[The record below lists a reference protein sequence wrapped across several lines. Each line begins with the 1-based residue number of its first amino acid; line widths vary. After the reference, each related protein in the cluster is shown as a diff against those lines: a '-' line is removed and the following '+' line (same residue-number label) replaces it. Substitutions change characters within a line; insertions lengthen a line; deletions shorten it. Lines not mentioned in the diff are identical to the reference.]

1 MKWFRIIA
9 LMLLVC
15 GTATAASMNERF
27 AEANAK
33 YASGDYADAM
43 TIYRDVEKKMAV
55 DGVESFDLY
64 FNMGCTAYRLDD
76 LASARYWYER
86 ARRLRP
92 MDKQLLHNLAV
103 LDSRLP
109 DKVKT
114 PEPGALE
121 KVMDRMVLT
130 PPYGFLAIITLFFLL
145 ATAFFLGMILSGR
158 FRRKPL
164 VYGLGISLFC
174 LILSGSLLNAR
185 AGWMNRSQAV
195 VTAEEVDVFSEPN
208 TSSSLL
214 FRLHSGTLVNVEDR
228 QGGFIHVSLP
238 DGMNGWVRRQDF
250 RRIN

>member
-1 MKWFRIIA
+1 MKWIRIIVVISLA
-9 LMLLVC
+9 CASVS
-15 GTATAASMNERF
+15 AASLDDRY

-33 YASGDYADAM
+33 YASGDYSGAM
-43 TIYRDVEKKMAV
+43 TIYRDVEKKLAV
-55 DGVESFDLY
+55 EGVESFDLY
-64 FNMGCTAYRLDD
+64 FNMGCAAYRLDD
-76 LASARYWYER
+76 VASARYWYER

-92 MDKQLLHNLAV
+92 MDKQLLHNLSV
-103 LDSRLP
+103 LNTRLL
-109 DKVKT
+109 DKVKV
-114 PEPGALE
+114 PERGALE
-121 KVMDRMVLT
+121 KVMDQLVLKPSYT
-130 PPYGFLAIITLFFLL
+130 FLAVLSLFFLL

-164 VYGLGISLFC
+164 VYGLGVSLFC
-174 LILSGSLLNAR
+174 LIVAGSLLNAR

-195 VTAEEVDVFSEPN
+195 VTANEVDVFSEPN